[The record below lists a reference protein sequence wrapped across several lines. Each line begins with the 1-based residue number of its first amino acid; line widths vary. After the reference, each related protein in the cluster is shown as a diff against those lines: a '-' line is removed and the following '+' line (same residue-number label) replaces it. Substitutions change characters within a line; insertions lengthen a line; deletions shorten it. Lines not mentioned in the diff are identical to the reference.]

1 LEENKEYLLLIH
13 GGVGTILKENMTPRK
28 EKAYLQALEQAV
40 VAGEKILIAN
50 RTAVEAVE
58 AAIKVMEDSPLFNA
72 GKGSVF
78 TYDEKNEMD
87 ASIMDG
93 STMNAGAVLAVS
105 KIKNPVSV
113 ARQVMENSVH
123 VMLAGAGAE
132 QFAEQQ
138 GCELVDPSYF
148 YEEKRYQ
155 QLQFAKQSEEVI
167 LDHSGENLPA
177 EAKLGSAKAGKNMER
192 KIGNAGRNLGTV
204 GAVALDVYGN
214 LAAATST
221 GGMTNKRFGR
231 IGDTPIIGAGT
242 YANNNTCAVSC
253 TGHGE
258 YFIRN
263 VVAFDISA
271 LIEYKQLTLQE
282 AANHVVNEKLK
293 KQDGEGGL
301 IAVDA
306 KGNYIMA
313 FNTPGMYRGVVTT
326 QNKPKVE
333 IYK

>member
-13 GGVGTILKENMTPRK
+13 GGVGTILKENITPAK

-40 VAGEKILIAN
+40 LAGEEILKAN
-50 RTAVEAVE
+50 STAVEAVE
-58 AAIKVMEDSPLFNA
+58 AAVKVMEDSPLFNA

-78 TYDEKNEMD
+78 TYDAKNEMD

-93 STMNAGAVLAVS
+93 STMNAGAVLAVR

-123 VMLAGAGAE
+123 VMLAGEGAE

-148 YEEKRYQ
+148 YEETRFQ
-155 QLQFAKQSEEVI
+155 QLKHAQQSGEVI
-167 LDHSGENLPA
+167 LDHSGENKTL
-177 EAKLGSAKAGKNMER
+177 ERNTENGGK
-192 KIGNAGRNLGTV
+192 NLGTV
-204 GAVALDVYGN
+204 GAVALDVNGN

-242 YANNNTCAVSC
+242 YANNKTCAVSC

-271 LIEYKQLTLQE
+271 LIEYKQLSLQE
-282 AANHVVNEKLK
+282 AANHVVNDKLK

-306 KGNYIMA
+306 KGNYIVS
-313 FNTPGMYRGVVTT
+313 FNTPGMYRGIATPL
-326 QNKPKVE
+326 NKPKVE